1 MTTSDQNSDQTPSAD
16 LDPQPNASA
25 WGRPALSGSCPPWCT
40 NTGASHDGLGGVR
53 VHATDSIGRLSGA
66 TVALEQTEAFG
77 KMGASTVYLISNSGA
92 HVKLLPADATALADI
107 LNDLDADRPG
117 AVNQLADALR
127 SQAALA
133 ADKKT
138 DQ

>member
-1 MTTSDQNSDQTPSAD
+1 MTTPDQNSDQTPSAD

-25 WGRPALSGSCPPWCT
+25 WGRPALSGSCPPWCA
-40 NTGASHDGLGGVR
+40 NTGASHDGSGGVR
-53 VHATDSIGRLSGA
+53 VHSTESIGRLSGA
-66 TVALEQTEAFG
+66 TVRLSQTEAFG
-77 KMGASTVYLISNSGA
+77 KMGAPTVYLISNSGV
-92 HVKLLPADATALADI
+92 HVELLTADATALADI
-107 LNDLDADRPG
+107 LDALDVDRPG

-133 ADKKT
+133 TGKET